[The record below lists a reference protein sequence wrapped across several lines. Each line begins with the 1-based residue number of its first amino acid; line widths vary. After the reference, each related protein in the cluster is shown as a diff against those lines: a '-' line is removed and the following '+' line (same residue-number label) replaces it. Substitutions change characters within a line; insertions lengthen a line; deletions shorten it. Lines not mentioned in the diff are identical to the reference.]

1 MHLVYKLGAF
11 LLYYHCQSKGI
22 TMKKSYVK
30 PTMEVVS
37 YDAQTSLLA
46 GSSDESN
53 PYWEGPG
60 EVPEGCQSNWWCGK

>member
-1 MHLVYKLGAF
+1 
-11 LLYYHCQSKGI
+11 
-22 TMKKSYVK
+22 MKKSYVK

-60 EVPEGCQSNWWCGK
+60 EVPASLTGGVENNLTEKRHETLLYSTRTNYCK